1 MSDRRQSDR
10 RKTYLGGTI
19 VFNSNGSTINCLV
32 RNLSASGAMIELDW
46 LSHPP
51 AKFYFETGKRAYWAN
66 IAWRTAREAGL
77 LFADGSVSVPELV
90 PIEWVRRLNRSKA
103 ERQQL
108 LRQIQD
114 LRSA

>member
-10 RKTYLGGTI
+10 RKTYLGGTN
-19 VFNSNGSTINCLV
+19 VFNSDGSTINCLV

-108 LRQIQD
+108 LRQVQD

>member
-32 RNLSASGAMIELDW
+32 RNLSANGAMIELDW
-46 LSHPP
+46 FSHPP

-66 IAWRTAREAGL
+66 IAWRTARKVGL
-77 LFADGSVSVPELV
+77 LFVDGAGSAPELV
-90 PIEWVRRLNRSKA
+90 PIEWARRLHRSKA
-103 ERQQL
+103 ERLQL
-108 LRQIQD
+108 LRQVRD
-114 LRSA
+114 LTSA

>member
-10 RKTYLGGTI
+10 RKLI
-19 VFNSNGSTINCLV
+19 SAERSFSIRGSTINCLV

>member
-19 VFNSNGSTINCLV
+19 VFNSDGSTINCLV

-90 PIEWVRRLNRSKA
+90 PLNGSDASTEAKA

-108 LRQIQD
+108 LRQVQD